1 MKLFGS
7 EILGNVTET
16 VIRAI
21 FLYFLT
27 LTYFRLMGK
36 RTLGEMQPHDF
47 VVVIAMA
54 EVLGEPLA
62 DPNLKMWSP
71 LAGITTLA
79 ILQFILAWVALKN
92 RLVRNLIEGKA
103 ALIVKNG
110 QAIPQNMAKAKYNM
124 DDLVE
129 HLREKGI
136 RSVDDVELAYLE
148 PNGGLSVI
156 KKKEAEPVTP
166 RYLGT
171 AVSVPL
177 IFDGKLD
184 RKKMHD
190 AGIGLQRLKQLLE
203 RRGIKNI
210 SDVETAFLDPTGKL
224 QVKKQRRRLNPV
236 KPGKS
241 QKDQGK
247 NQNESQTQGKGGQS
261 QTQGQSHQN
270 QGFESTHVNQAK
282 NPFMARLSSQQ
293 ADSAK
298 GSKGGKGHKGRK
310 E

>member
-7 EILGNVTET
+7 EILGNVAVT
-16 VIRAI
+16 VLRAV

-47 VVVIAMA
+47 VIVISMA
-54 EVLGEPLA
+54 EILGEPLA
-62 DPNLKMWSP
+62 DPDLKIWSP

-79 ILQFILAWVALKN
+79 ALQLFLAWVALKN
-92 RLVRNLIEGKA
+92 KPIRDLIEGKA
-103 ALIVKNG
+103 TLMVKNG
-110 QAIPQNMAKAKYNM
+110 QAIPQNMAKMKYNM

-136 RSVDDVELAYLE
+136 RTVDDVELAYLE

-156 KKKEAEPVTP
+156 KKKSAEPVTP

-177 IFDGKLD
+177 IADGKLD

-190 AGIGLQRLKQLLE
+190 TGIGLQRLKQLLE
-203 RRGIKNI
+203 KRGIKNI
-210 SDVETAFLDPTGKL
+210 SDVEVAFLDPLGRL
-224 QVKKQRRRLNPV
+224 QVRKQRRSANPP
-236 KPGKS
+236 KARAKA
-241 QKDQGK
+241 QGK
-247 NQNESQTQGKGGQS
+247 ASQGPGDSDQS
-261 QTQGQSHQN
+261 VLQ
-270 QGFESTHVNQAK
+270 VNQAK
-282 NPFMARLSSQQ
+282 NKFNQARKY
-293 ADSAK
+293 D
-298 GSKGGKGHKGRK
+298 GGKDEGKGAPTGRQ